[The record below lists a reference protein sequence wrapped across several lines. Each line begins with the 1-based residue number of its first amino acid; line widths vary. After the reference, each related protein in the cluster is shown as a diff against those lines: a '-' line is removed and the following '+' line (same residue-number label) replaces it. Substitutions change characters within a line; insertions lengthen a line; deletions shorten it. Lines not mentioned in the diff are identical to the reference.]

1 MLREEPFNTCH
12 FTIFLSVV
20 KKHKGE
26 SPKKNCPSCLSKS
39 ASIIIMRKSESNRL
53 ISIYCFHLFCH
64 FLFLYNFNFLLS
76 VIFSETIWILSF
88 LSDICD
94 VTLACYDGGCCN
106 VLRIEYPDSWHFKE
120 GKFWGFEYT
129 KSWEFQIDLKVS
141 KFRMLESSNQ
151 NNFFEDLSILYSE
164 ISGLRILN
172 PEFLKRGNSWGFEH
186 PISWTFRI

>member
-1 MLREEPFNTCH
+1 MLH
-12 FTIFLSVV
+12 FFGTPCRV
-20 KKHKGE
+20 
-26 SPKKNCPSCLSKS
+26 PQKNCALCAPLKVH
-39 ASIIIMRKSESNRL
+39 L
-53 ISIYCFHLFCH
+53 LLSIYCFHFFCH
-64 FLFLYNFNFLLS
+64 FLLLYNFIFLLS
-76 VIFSETIWILSF
+76 VNFSETIWILSF

-120 GKFWGFEYT
+120 GKFWGFEY
-129 KSWEFQIDLKVS
+129 IDLKLS

-172 PEFLKRGNSWGFEH
+172 PEFFKRGNFWGFEH